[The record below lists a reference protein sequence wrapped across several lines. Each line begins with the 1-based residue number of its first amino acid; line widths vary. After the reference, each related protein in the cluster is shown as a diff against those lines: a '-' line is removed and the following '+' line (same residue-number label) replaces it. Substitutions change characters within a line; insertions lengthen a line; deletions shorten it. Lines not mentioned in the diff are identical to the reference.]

1 MNDYLIRLPFR
12 NHGIQMIFNL
22 ALRAPKLKTHE
33 KVTQNMNI
41 KFLLKYCFYRYQSF
55 SPVVGLLNKD
65 CTGLSLGKENI
76 LEV

>member
-1 MNDYLIRLPFR
+1 
-12 NHGIQMIFNL
+12 MIFNL

-41 KFLLKYCFYRYQSF
+41 NILLKNSFFRYQSF